1 VVTTASIAFAPGGI
15 NGRSLGSRS
24 TPFRLRIL
32 LYALVALVALTGL
45 IAGLAAS
52 NRQSATA
59 SAQQRAEPLLVAAQT
74 INTSLSDANST
85 AAASF
90 LRGRLEPAA
99 LHTRYTTDVG
109 RAAAALATAAQEA
122 GIDPAVKASL
132 ATLSTDLP
140 AYTGLVETALFNERQ
155 AFYPLAAAYLS
166 EANNLM
172 RTRILPAATHLYS
185 TEGTTLSGDERHAVS
200 PALVILGGF
209 AIASLVLLLLW
220 GQRWLSRHFRRT
232 LNLALAG
239 ATVAIAV
246 LGLWFGISLAAQNN
260 GVATA
265 TSEGSHPID
274 VYTQARILALEMRA
288 DDELTLLT
296 QDSVSTYQQDYA
308 AVAAQLGALMHSAS
322 TSTGTGQ
329 RQQLHRAQAALR
341 TFGAVHHQIRQLDE
355 TGHLNQAVTLAS
367 GQGGGDLPAVSS
379 DVDTVFAQG
388 IDESQLNF
396 DHAISSASDDLAGV
410 LVAIAVL
417 AILAALLVVFGLQSR
432 IAEYR

>member
-1 VVTTASIAFAPGGI
+1 M
-15 NGRSLGSRS
+15 GSRS
-24 TPFRLRIL
+24 TPFRLRVL
-32 LYALVALVALTGL
+32 LYALIALTVVSGL

-52 NRQSATA
+52 NRQSATTA
-59 SAQQRAEPLLVAAQT
+59 AQQRAEPLLVAAQT

-90 LRGRLEPAA
+90 LRGRLEPTA
-99 LHTRYTTDVG
+99 LHARYTTDVD

-132 ATLSTDLP
+132 STLSTDLP

-185 TEGTTLSGDERHAVS
+185 TEGTTLSGDEQHAVS
-200 PALVILGGF
+200 PALVVLGAF
-209 AIASLVLLLLW
+209 AIGALFVLLLW
-220 GQRWLSRHFRRT
+220 SQRWLSRHFRRT
-232 LNLALAG
+232 LNLALVG
-239 ATVAIAV
+239 ATVAVAV
-246 LGLWFGISLAAQNN
+246 LGLWFGISLSAQNK
-260 GVATA
+260 GVSTA

-296 QDSVSTYQQDYA
+296 QDAVPSYQQDYA
-308 AVAAQLGALMHSAS
+308 SVSNQLNALMRTA
-322 TSTGTGQ
+322 TNSTGTGQ
-329 RQQLHRAQAALR
+329 RQQLSRARAALR
-341 TFGAVHHQIRQLDE
+341 TFGSVHQQIRHLDQS
-355 TGHLNQAVTLAS
+355 GHLDQAVTLAS
-367 GQGGGDLPAVSS
+367 GQGNGDLPAVSS
-379 DVDTVFAQG
+379 NVDSVFAQG
-388 IDESQLNF
+388 IDSSQQNF
-396 DHAISSASDDLAGV
+396 DHAISSASSDLAGV

-417 AILAALLVVFGLQSR
+417 AILAALLVLFGLQPRLS
-432 IAEYR
+432 EYR